1 MPWTVGGTTLD
12 LEARHGRPVLING
25 EGAATAYDD
34 DAAGLQQRLERE
46 RFQLIAV
53 SRLNHETVGELVGFD
68 GTRLLVGPDELQHMP
83 PPNRNFAVLTSSMP
97 SCRPSSRRLPG

>member
-1 MPWTVGGTTLD
+1 MPWTVGGTTFD

-25 EGAATAYDD
+25 EGAATTYDD
-34 DAAGLQQRLERE
+34 EAAGLQQLLERE

-68 GTRLLVGPDELQHMP
+68 GTRLLVGLTPGRAPRFLS
-83 PPNRNFAVLTSSMP
+83 FAWF
-97 SCRPSSRRLPG
+97 RRLLR